1 MLPFDHFIALKSNKE
16 CDLRVAVFVDK
27 TVYSLDD
34 VFEASVQLLTL
45 IILVW
50 FGCFFLEKLVL
61 LNFPTFVKSQIAFPL
76 VGSVILR

>member
-1 MLPFDHFIALKSNKE
+1 MLSFDHFIALKSKEE

-27 TVYSLDD
+27 TVYSFDD